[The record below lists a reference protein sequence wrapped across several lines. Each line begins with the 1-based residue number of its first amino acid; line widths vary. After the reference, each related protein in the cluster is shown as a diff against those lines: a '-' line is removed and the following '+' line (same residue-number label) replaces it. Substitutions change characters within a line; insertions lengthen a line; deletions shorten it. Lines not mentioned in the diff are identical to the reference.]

1 MGLHDRIK
9 GGSANGDGGS
19 LDETLSSRAEAV
31 AVQQHAERT
40 AVDPY
45 AELKTRVHHACIA
58 KLGPELFAAETTGDL
73 SERVLR
79 AVTEQLALD
88 RTPLTRDERRQLVR
102 EITDDILG
110 YGPLEPLL
118 RDDSVTEVMVNG
130 YDRIYVERNG
140 KIEQAG
146 VSFVDDA
153 HLLRIIDKI
162 VSQVGRRVDE
172 ASPMVDA
179 RLPDG
184 SRVNAIIPPLSLR
197 GPTLTIRKFS
207 RDPYTMD
214 DLIEFGTLTPKSAH
228 FLAACVQ
235 GKLNMLISG
244 GTGTGKTTTLNALS
258 AYVPGDERIV
268 TIEDA
273 AELQLQ
279 QEHVITLESR
289 PANIEGQGEVKIREL
304 VRNALRMRPDRIIV
318 GEVRG
323 PETLDMLQAMNT
335 GHEGSL
341 TTIHANSP
349 RDALARLETLVLTAG
364 VDLPLRAIREQVASA
379 FDVLVQITRLVD
391 GSRRISHVTEVLR
404 MESDVITLQDI
415 FFSRPPDEEAAAAQV
430 TRLLSPLSC
439 TGLKPHFLEKMA
451 ANGVA
456 LPAAFFQQEDPTFR
470 PSFTAASYGGGFQ

>member
-1 MGLHDRIK
+1 MGLHDRLK
-9 GGSANGDGGS
+9 GGSGNGSGS
-19 LDETLSSRAEAV
+19 SLAETTAARTEPLAA
-31 AVQQHAERT
+31 AAPQERG
-40 AVDPY
+40 AADPY

-58 KLGPELFAAETTGDL
+58 KLGPELFTAETTGDL

-110 YGPLEPLL
+110 YGPLEPFL

-130 YDRIYVERNG
+130 AERIYIERAG
-140 KIEQAG
+140 KIELTD
-146 VSFVDDA
+146 STFVDDA

-184 SRVNAIIPPLSLR
+184 SRVNAIIPPLALR

-214 DLIEFGTLTPKSAH
+214 DLINFGSISPKAAQ
-228 FLAACVQ
+228 FLASCVK
-235 GKLNMLISG
+235 GKLNILISG
-244 GTGTGKTTTLNALS
+244 GTGTGKTTLLNAMS
-258 AYVPGDERIV
+258 AFVPGDERIV

-289 PANIEGQGEVKIREL
+289 PSNIEGQGEVRIREL

-323 PETLDMLQAMNT
+323 AETLDMLQAMNT

-349 RDALARLETLVLTAG
+349 RDCLARLETLVLMAG
-364 VDLPLRAIREQVASA
+364 MSLPAKAIREQTAAAVH
-379 FDVLVQITRLVD
+379 LIVQQTRMSD
-391 GSRRISHVTEVLR
+391 GSRKVTYITEVVG
-404 MESDVITLQDI
+404 MQGDVITLQDI
-415 FFSRPPDEEAAAAQV
+415 FLAKPPDEESAAAQIS
-430 TRLLSPLSC
+430 RLLSPLSC
-439 TGLKPHFLEKMA
+439 TGLKPHFLEKLA
-451 ANGVA
+451 ANGVT
-456 LPAAFFQQEDPTFR
+456 LPATFFQQEDPNFR
-470 PSFTAASYGGGFQ
+470 PSFTAASFGGFQ

>member
-1 MGLHDRIK
+1 MGLHDRLK
-9 GGSANGDGGS
+9 GDTGNGASAG
-19 LDETLSSRAEAV
+19 LDHLLVQRAESAT
-31 AVQQHAERT
+31 QQVERG

-58 KLGPELFAAETTGDL
+58 KLGPELFTAETTGDL

-118 RDDSVTEVMVNG
+118 RDDSITEVMVNG
-130 YDRIYVERNG
+130 SDRIYIERHG

-146 VSFVDDA
+146 VTFVDDA

-214 DLIEFGTLTPKSAH
+214 DLINFGTLTPKAAH

-258 AYVPGDERIV
+258 AFVPGDERIV

-279 QEHVITLESR
+279 QEHVITLEAR

-415 FFSRPPDEEAAAAQV
+415 FLARPPDEEAATAQV

-456 LPAAFFQQEDPTFR
+456 LPATFFQQEDPTFR
-470 PSFTAASYGGGFQ
+470 PSFTAASYGGFK

>member
-1 MGLHDRIK
+1 MGLHDRLK
-9 GGSANGDGGS
+9 GGSGNGSGS
-19 LDETLSSRAEAV
+19 SLAETTASRTEPLAAAAPPERGV
-31 AVQQHAERT
+31 A
-40 AVDPY
+40 DPY

-58 KLGPELFAAETTGDL
+58 KLGPELFTAETTGDL

-110 YGPLEPLL
+110 YGPLEPFL
-118 RDDSVTEVMVNG
+118 RDDSVTEIMVNG
-130 YDRIYVERNG
+130 GERIYIERAG
-140 KIEQAG
+140 KIEL
-146 VSFVDDA
+146 SDTTFVDDA

-184 SRVNAIIPPLSLR
+184 SRVNAIIPPLALR

-214 DLIEFGTLTPKSAH
+214 DLINFGSLTAKSAH

-235 GKLNMLISG
+235 GKLNVLVSG

-258 AYVPGDERIV
+258 AYIPGDERII

-279 QEHVITLESR
+279 QDHVITLEAR
-289 PANIEGQGEVKIREL
+289 PPNIEGQGEVKIREL

-364 VDLPLRAIREQVASA
+364 VELPLRAIREQVASA
-379 FDVLVQITRLVD
+379 FDLLIQITRLVD

-415 FFSRPPDEEAAAAQV
+415 FLARPPDEESAAAQLS
-430 TRLLSPLSC
+430 RLLSPLSC
-439 TGLKPHFLEKMA
+439 TGLKPHFLDKLA
-451 ANGVA
+451 ANGVT
-456 LPAAFFQQEDPTFR
+456 LPATFFQQEDPNFR
-470 PSFTAASYGGGFQ
+470 PSFTTASFGGFQ

>member
-9 GGSANGDGGS
+9 GGSGNGSGAGF
-19 LDETLSSRAEAV
+19 DETLAPRAEV
-31 AVQQHAERT
+31 TAEKQVERS

-58 KLGPELFAAETTGDL
+58 KLGPELFAAEATGDL

-79 AVTEQLALD
+79 VVTEQLALD

-118 RDDSVTEVMVNG
+118 RDDSITEVMVNG
-130 YDRIYVERNG
+130 ADRIYIERNG
-140 KIEQAG
+140 KIEHAG
-146 VSFVDDA
+146 ISFVDDA

-214 DLIEFGTLTPKSAH
+214 DLINFGTLTPKSAH

-279 QEHVITLESR
+279 QEHVITLEAR

-415 FFSRPPDEEAAAAQV
+415 FLARPPDEESAAAQV

-456 LPAAFFQQEDPTFR
+456 LPATFFQQEDPTFR
-470 PSFTAASYGGGFQ
+470 PSFTAASYGGFK